1 MSGGLARYRHECVF
15 NVDFSRFR
23 AAGQKYEKAKEWKVS
38 VVNIQWLNDIMFGQ
52 LEALKSP
59 VHARYQQFNT
69 LDEFRIENWKVAHLL
84 GESSREKGQSYWNNI
99 NDTFLLF
106 DYMGCKTLFS
116 EWGKLSLKLTCPAC
130 TSPCPATLL
139 NKGEIGLCPKHYLLS
154 RASQGLVQLAPLPF
168 FLPNSFSTCN
178 GASGYVAR

>member
-1 MSGGLARYRHECVF
+1 M
-15 NVDFSRFR
+15 
-23 AAGQKYEKAKEWKVS
+23 S

-84 GESSREKGQSYWNNI
+84 GESSREKGQSYWDNI

-116 EWGKLSLKLTCPAC
+116 EPGKLSLKLTCPAC

-139 NKGEIGLCPKHYLLS
+139 NKSEIGLCPKHYLLS
-154 RASQGLVQLAPLPF
+154 GASQGLVQLDPLLF
-168 FLPNSFSTCN
+168 FCQIHFQLATGQVVMLHAGLVENKDNHIGIP
-178 GASGYVAR
+178 